1 MDELENVRRELDN
14 AMSSLSVATNYAQDL
29 ESELASANSSIDS
42 AKAEIDNALSKI
54 EEIVEYANERI

>member
-1 MDELENVRRELDN
+1 MEELENVRRELDN
-14 AMSSLSVATNYAQDL
+14 AMSALSVATNYAQDL
-29 ESELASANSSIDS
+29 ESELTSANSAIDS